1 MPENS
6 SSRPRPAGS
15 PVAIVVMGVAGSGKS
30 VVGEVLA
37 ARLGLRFV
45 EGDELHPPE
54 NVARMAGGEPL
65 TDGDRQGWLD
75 AIGGRVAFALAEGAG
90 VVAACSALKRSY
102 RDRLR
107 GWSSD
112 IVFLHLDIDKEA
124 ARDRVGARKGHFMP
138 ASLVDSQF
146 ATLEPPAMDEVALV
160 LDGTLSV
167 AEIVV
172 GVEAYLGRRWA

>member
-1 MPENS
+1 MPEKS
-6 SSRPRPAGS
+6 PSRPRPDGS
-15 PVAIVVMGVAGSGKS
+15 PVAIVVMGVAGCGKS
-30 VVGEVLA
+30 VVGEALA
-37 ARLGLRFV
+37 ARLGLVFV
-45 EGDELHPPE
+45 EGDGLHPPE

-75 AIGGRVAFALAEGAG
+75 AIGAGVASALADGTG

-112 IVFLHLDIDKEA
+112 IAFLHLDIEKEA
-124 ARDRVGARKGHFMP
+124 ARARVGGRKGHFMP

-146 ATLEPPAMDEVALV
+146 ATLEPPAPDEVALV
-160 LDGTLSV
+160 LDATLPV
-167 AEIVV
+167 EEIVAN
-172 GVEAYLGRRWA
+172 VEAYLGRRWA